1 NTHDLLDKVTL
12 VETMKLSVIAVL
24 VVALAIGSESASLVK
39 RDASAELDKIAK
51 YFQDFVDNLKNVEGP
66 ELVSKANTYLEQSRA
81 QFQPMVEKLH
91 EQLKPLSGNIEE
103 QIKPLAASVQAQ
115 VAPLAGIVQTQV
127 EDMIG
132 LLIDNAKAI
141 LRPQSSGHKEILAE
155 TMKLSVIAVLVVALA
170 IGSESASLVKR
181 DASAELDKIAKY
193 FQDFVDNLKNV
204 EGPELVSKANTYLE
218 QSRAQFQPMV
228 EKLHEQLKPLSSNIE
243 EQIKPLA
250 ASVQAQVAPLAGIVQ
265 THVEDVLKFVSDK
278 SKTILPPQ

>member
-12 VETMKLSVIAVL
+12 V
-24 VVALAIGSESASLVK
+24 
-39 RDASAELDKIAK
+39 
-51 YFQDFVDNLKNVEGP
+51 
-66 ELVSKANTYLEQSRA
+66 
-81 QFQPMVEKLH
+81 
-91 EQLKPLSGNIEE
+91 
-103 QIKPLAASVQAQ
+103 
-115 VAPLAGIVQTQV
+115 
-127 EDMIG
+127 
-132 LLIDNAKAI
+132 
-141 LRPQSSGHKEILAE
+141 E